1 MNLTWKLQPK
11 ISKYVKEKLKE
22 QNSSHLDTSK
32 LSNQP
37 FHEFAEEDTLSE
49 EEQETIKISVD
60 YVIMIIGWE
69 KTGGGGCSQ
78 WAGLIPIVFHNLS
91 EKIFSSTPNVNVYI
105 FSRLWRSPHDAVHP
119 KVEPEKTPQVVAK
132 TSSVLAK
139 VFKNP
144 GTRSPYIENSLTN
157 PISTLVWPSSQLTDE
172 AASQLIR
179 QLNNCQAI

>member
-22 QNSSHLDTSK
+22 QNSSHLETSK

-69 KTGGGGCSQ
+69 KTG
-78 WAGLIPIVFHNLS
+78 
-91 EKIFSSTPNVNVYI
+91 SS
-105 FSRLWRSPHDAVHP
+105 A
-119 KVEPEKTPQVVAK
+119 PEQ
-132 TSSVLAK
+132 
-139 VFKNP
+139 
-144 GTRSPYIENSLTN
+144 E
-157 PISTLVWPSSQLTDE
+157 
-172 AASQLIR
+172 
-179 QLNNCQAI
+179 LN